1 MGNYMG
7 IKINIILLLL
17 TFTAISFAQDMHE
30 PPPPLDHDGKQ
41 MQDFR
46 NRLDELEKLKIID
59 ALHMDEQT
67 TLKFF
72 ARRGEHKTKY
82 KKFRDEQK
90 KILDEMSTDI
100 SGKDSSNTEELKKDV
115 NKYLYIEKEIEKEQV
130 QYINSLYDIL
140 TPKQVSELLIFQN
153 KWMEDLKDILLR
165 NRFRGRN

>member
-1 MGNYMG
+1 MG
-7 IKINIILLLL
+7 IKINIVLMLFALS
-17 TFTAISFAQDMHE
+17 AISFAQEMHQ
-30 PPPPLDHDGKQ
+30 PPGPPMDKDGQK

-46 NRLDELEKLKIID
+46 NRLEELEKLKIID

-82 KKFRDEQK
+82 RNYRDEQK
-90 KILDEMSTDI
+90 KILDQMSSDI
-100 SGKDSSNTEELKKDV
+100 SGKDSTNSEELKKNV
-115 NKYLYIEKEIEKEQV
+115 ERYLYFEKEIEKEQV
-130 QYINSLYDIL
+130 SYINSLYDIL

-165 NRFRGRN
+165 NRFRDRH